1 MKKRKAYT
9 YSFRLRPGRDDNIIA
24 LLDSAPELERSVLIR
39 QALRAFIGQTQII
52 QPQIIQQPKFVIQQN
67 RKEDTYKHNEFKPP
81 QTEVNNQEIDL
92 DSKLDGLV
100 KNLF

>member
-39 QALRAFIGQTQII
+39 QALRAFIGQTQV
-52 QPQIIQQPKFVIQQN
+52 IQQPKFVIQQN
-67 RKEDTYKHNEFKPP
+67 RKEDTYKHNEFKPL
-81 QTEVNNQEIDL
+81 QTEINNQEIDL